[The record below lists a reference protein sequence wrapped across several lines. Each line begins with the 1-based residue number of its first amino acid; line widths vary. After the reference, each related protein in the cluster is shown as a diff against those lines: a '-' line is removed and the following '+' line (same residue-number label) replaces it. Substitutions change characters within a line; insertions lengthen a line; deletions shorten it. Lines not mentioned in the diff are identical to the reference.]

1 MSVQQTIEQK
11 IQQAFQPHFFTVE
24 NESHLHSSGRGAES
38 HFKCVVVSD
47 IFNTLRKVQRH
58 QQVYQVLA
66 DELNGG
72 VHALALHLY
81 TLEEWAVQNE
91 QIPDSTKCAGV
102 GH

>member
-11 IQQAFQPHFFTVE
+11 IQQTFQPHFLTVE

-47 IFNTLRKVQRH
+47 VFNTLRKVQRH

-66 DELNGG
+66 DELNSG

-81 TLEEWAVQNE
+81 TFEEWEAQN
-91 QIPDSTKCAGV
+91 QQVPLSTKCAGV